1 MTDPA
6 DNLPRDPVRKRA
18 TDDHRTAIVDELSAA
33 VARGQ
38 LTLEEFGERSAQAWS
53 ARFVDELRALVED
66 VIDVPPHLPVPPPPS
81 TAPTLPHHPDPA
93 SRAVA
98 HVRSQITGQ
107 QNGSALSLS
116 FMGGS
121 ERRGNWICPTT
132 HTTISVM
139 GGNVVDLRD
148 ALLESDHITIT
159 AFTLMGGIE
168 IIVPEGVRVICDGMG
183 LLGGFGS
190 ETHKS
195 VTIHPSNLPGNA
207 PVVRVRGLAVM
218 GGVAVVTRARG

>member
-1 MTDPA
+1 MTEPI
-6 DNLPRDPVRKRA
+6 RKRA
-18 TDDHRTAIVDELSAA
+18 TDDHRTAAVDELSTA

-38 LTLEEFGERSAQAWS
+38 LTLEEFEERSAKAWS
-53 ARFVDELRALVED
+53 ARFVDDLLSLLED
-66 VIDVPPHLPVPPPPS
+66 VIDVPPHLP
-81 TAPTLPHHPDPA
+81 APTGSAATLVPSAPQHQHPA
-93 SRAVA
+93 SQAVA
-98 HVRSQITGQ
+98 RVRSQITGQ
-107 QNGSALSLS
+107 PNGSTLSLS
-116 FMGGS
+116 LMGGS
-121 ERRGNWICPTT
+121 ERRGNWICPTA
-132 HTTISVM
+132 HTTIAVM

-159 AFTLMGGIE
+159 AVTLMGGIE

-195 VTIHPSNLPGNA
+195 VTIHPSDLPGDA

-218 GGVAVVTRARG
+218 GGVSVVTRARG